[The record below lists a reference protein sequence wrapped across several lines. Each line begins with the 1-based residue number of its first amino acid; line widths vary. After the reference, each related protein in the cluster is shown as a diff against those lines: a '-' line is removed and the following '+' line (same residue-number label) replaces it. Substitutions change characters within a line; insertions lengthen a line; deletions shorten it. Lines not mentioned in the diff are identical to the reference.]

1 MPPHKG
7 ARRGGRGG
15 RGAGRTKSEE
25 QPAAQAANPTTSVTQ
40 VDFTTME
47 HTYQDMQRDALVP
60 FHAAQQTQPA
70 PAQTFVE
77 PQNVPDHL
85 SVEAKHLRDCR
96 KYNLKTFDGLTYAKQ
111 QEFLNLKQG
120 DMIVE
125 QYDTEFDMS
134 TTHADA
140 LHLAVD
146 MGLHERVNPS
156 KAARRGSTPGR
167 KRKAELQPTIAP

>member
-1 MPPHKG
+1 
-7 ARRGGRGG
+7 
-15 RGAGRTKSEE
+15 
-25 QPAAQAANPTTSVTQ
+25 
-40 VDFTTME
+40 ME

-60 FHAAQQTQPA
+60 FHVAQQTQPA

-85 SVEAKHLRDCR
+85 SVEAKHLRGLFFLTNR
-96 KYNLKTFDGLTYAKQ
+96 GTAWWKTAERMLGGDVNQMTWEQFKESFYAKFFSASLTYAKQ
-111 QEFLNLKQG
+111 QEFLNLEQG
-120 DMIVE
+120 DIIVE
-125 QYDTEFDMS
+125 QS

-146 MGLHERVNPS
+146 MGLHERVDPS

-167 KRKAELQPTIAP
+167 KRKAELQPTIVP